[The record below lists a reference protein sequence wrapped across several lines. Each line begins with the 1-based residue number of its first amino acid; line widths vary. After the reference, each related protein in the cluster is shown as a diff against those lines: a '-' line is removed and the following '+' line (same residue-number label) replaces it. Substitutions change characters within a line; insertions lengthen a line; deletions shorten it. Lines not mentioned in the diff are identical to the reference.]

1 VKGAEYSRDRELSRA
16 YAAAAY
22 QHTTGAWLSELN
34 AARDKLVADP
44 ALLADLNNGELDFVQ
59 RQARLNAI
67 LPSTARTDVKNFL
80 YMLLR
85 EGHLALLDAV
95 IADLTRMVAQRSAV
109 QVARVTSAVPL
120 TPDEQEALRQQVHAR
135 FSSEAEL
142 DFHVDS
148 SILGGI
154 ILQVGDKVIDSSIA
168 GKLTTLH
175 ERLAAV
181 R

>member
-1 VKGAEYSRDRELSRA
+1 MRGAGRSRDRELSRA

-34 AARDKLVADP
+34 AVRDKLAADP
-44 ALLADLNNGELDFVQ
+44 ALLADLSNDETDFAK
-59 RQARLNAI
+59 RQTRLNAI

-80 YMLLR
+80 YTLLR

-109 QVARVTSAVPL
+109 QVAHVISAVPL
-120 TPDEQEALRQQVHAR
+120 TPDEQETLRQRIHAR
-135 FSSEAEL
+135 YGSEVEL
-142 DFHVDS
+142 DFHVDPS
-148 SILGGI
+148 TLGGV
-154 ILQVGDKVIDSSIA
+154 ILQVGDKVIDGSIA
-168 GKLTTLH
+168 GKLTALH

>member
-1 VKGAEYSRDRELSRA
+1 MRGAEHSRDGELSQA

-34 AARDKLVADP
+34 AVRDKLAADP
-44 ALLADLNNGELDFVQ
+44 ALLADLNNDELDFAK

-67 LPSTARTDVKNFL
+67 LPSAARTDVKNFL
-80 YMLLR
+80 YTLLR

-95 IADLTRMVAQRSAV
+95 IADLTRMAAQRSAA
-109 QVARVTSAVPL
+109 QVAHVTSAVPL

-142 DFHVDS
+142 DFHVDP
-148 SILGGI
+148 SILGGVV
-154 ILQVGDKVIDSSIA
+154 LQVGDKVIDGSIA

>member
-1 VKGAEYSRDRELSRA
+1 VSGAEHSRDGELSRA

-34 AARDKLVADP
+34 AVRDKLAADP
-44 ALLADLNNGELDFVQ
+44 ALLADLNNGELDFAK

-67 LPSTARTDVKNFL
+67 LPSTARTDVRNFL
-80 YMLLR
+80 YTLLR

-109 QVARVTSAVPL
+109 QVAHVTSAMPL
-120 TPDEQEALRQQVHAR
+120 TPDEQEALRQRVHAR
-135 FSSEAEL
+135 YGSEVEL
-142 DFHVDS
+142 DFHVDP

-154 ILQVGDKVIDSSIA
+154 ILQVGDKVIDGSIA
-168 GKLTTLH
+168 GRLTTLH